1 MKKFFALIFLIVQ
14 LSLSAQIQDP
24 VKWNFEQRK
33 LNAEQLE
40 LRFVADIES
49 GWHLYDISMQ
59 EDSPVLPTT
68 FTFEDMQGAS
78 LVGGMTSQNE
88 AQSMYDR
95 NFGVNLNYYSGQV
108 TFVQKVQ
115 VADSYHISGNVRFM
129 ACNDETC
136 LAPTARNFEF
146 ASEEAALAVSPLTQL
161 QMPTVQIADGK
172 VEKDG
177 LPAYWSPVTDEEGAE
192 AYAEV
197 AENSFWRIFF
207 DGFLAGLLA
216 LFTPCVWP
224 IIPLT
229 VSFFLKRRRGKRD
242 AFMYGASI
250 VIIYTF
256 VGMLVTYLFNAS
268 SLNALSTSAVFNIF
282 CFLLLVVFAASFLG
296 MFEIT
301 LPSSWSTRLD
311 AKAEKKGGVIGVF
324 LMAAT
329 LALVSFSCTG
339 PIVGTLLV
347 ALSVDGAFLAPMIGM
362 LGFSVALAGPFT
374 LFALFPRWL
383 DAMPKSG
390 GWMNAVKV
398 TLGILELAFALKF
411 LSVADL
417 AYGWHILDREVFLS
431 LWIVLFSMLG
441 LYYIGKI
448 RFAHEAELKN
458 VSFFRFFLA
467 LLSFAFAIYMLPGL
481 WGAPLKAVSAFA
493 PPLTT
498 QDFKLGNA
506 EGNVFYDYDEGMAYA
521 RQHDKKVFLDF
532 SGYGCVNCRKMEAAV
547 FADAEVKKMLN
558 DNFVVVTL
566 YVDDR
571 TALPQE
577 MEVQENGASVRLQ
590 TQGEKW
596 SFLQRYKFGTNAQP
610 YYVVL
615 DKDGKTYGGS
625 FAYNE
630 SVTDFVAFLRK
641 NLEKE

>member
-1 MKKFFALIFLIVQ
+1 
-14 LSLSAQIQDP
+14 
-24 VKWNFEQRK
+24 
-33 LNAEQLE
+33 
-40 LRFVADIES
+40 
-49 GWHLYDISMQ
+49 
-59 EDSPVLPTT
+59 
-68 FTFEDMQGAS
+68 
-78 LVGGMTSQNE
+78 
-88 AQSMYDR
+88 
-95 NFGVNLNYYSGQV
+95 
-108 TFVQKVQ
+108 
-115 VADSYHISGNVRFM
+115 
-129 ACNDETC
+129 
-136 LAPTARNFEF
+136 
-146 ASEEAALAVSPLTQL
+146 
-161 QMPTVQIADGK
+161 
-172 VEKDG
+172 
-177 LPAYWSPVTDEEGAE
+177 
-192 AYAEV
+192 
-197 AENSFWRIFF
+197 
-207 DGFLAGLLA
+207 
-216 LFTPCVWP
+216 
-224 IIPLT
+224 
-229 VSFFLKRRRGKRD
+229 
-242 AFMYGASI
+242 
-250 VIIYTF
+250 
-256 VGMLVTYLFNAS
+256 
-268 SLNALSTSAVFNIF
+268 
-282 CFLLLVVFAASFLG
+282 
-296 MFEIT
+296 
-301 LPSSWSTRLD
+301 
-311 AKAEKKGGVIGVF
+311 
-324 LMAAT
+324 
-329 LALVSFSCTG
+329 
-339 PIVGTLLV
+339 V

-615 DKDGKTYGGS
+615 DKEGKTYGGS